1 MKLDKQ
7 DTPDRYSCSSCVQL
21 VFTVLCSIQRFSSSN
36 GVLLRRHEN
45 NIGPEEQDL
54 SENENNIE
62 ADDEDGT
69 LVRGSRPI
77 GSNGSGKFRSKSR
90 VNGTSENKEDTIG
103 GVSKILEK
111 GKASLSRS
119 KSELGEQHKKMIS
132 HWKFSKNEITEQNRK
147 LLANLG
153 SVSIEKTSMV
163 KKLLPGSFKKPKET
177 TTSSQLVQ
185 DHEHLERSTEVP
197 NNNLETQGD
206 LPAHQ
211 DSLDGLMK
219 NLGLH
224 KRGGYDHRESKINDM
239 SKSLY
244 VTENNYDDLEKHL
257 ENDYGEF
264 EFIDEGGTLTRS
276 LKTNGE
282 AVNTEEHR
290 KSMFSFSEEVFDELE
305 KAGTLQRQASSSQ
318 KDCAN
323 NSSSVT
329 SNVEG
334 APETYETYGA
344 WRQKRNQQQHQSS
357 YVSQYYHHQQQQQQ
371 NNNNSVTN
379 NTSAKLSALIADQ
392 TLLLRHHKR
401 RKKLVE
407 KNHIS
412 QQQQEQY
419 KKSSYQELQDSLES
433 DHMQQSLLALQQQ
446 LENATKQLEGSS
458 YNSSTTHISV
468 APLRRCSSLSQTYN
482 EDFDFDLQGSHAP
495 PAKVNGT
502 SPLSSSPWL
511 STNSS
516 SSTSSTN
523 NCRYLYR
530 GKFQPTTPTSTSG
543 HSNSMNNNSN
553 HHNSSSSKK
562 NNGAAVDR
570 SSKAD
575 RKGGP
580 WQLRSNLS
588 SFARRR
594 RGSSTSL
601 HTFSDNEDDSIV
613 SASDYIT
620 TSSNSGSQNGYKK
633 RQKPDADS
641 VSLTGGT
648 ESSHR

>member
-1 MKLDKQ
+1 MFEK
-7 DTPDRYSCSSCVQL
+7 
-21 VFTVLCSIQRFSSSN
+21 RFSSSN

-45 NIGPEEQDL
+45 NIGPEELESD
-54 SENENNIE
+54 NEVE

-69 LVRGSRPI
+69 LVRGSRPMN
-77 GSNGSGKFRSKSR
+77 NGSGKFRSKSR
-90 VNGTSENKEDTIG
+90 VNGVTSENKEDIT
-103 GVSKILEK
+103 GVHKILEK

-132 HWKFSKNEITEQNRK
+132 HWKFGKNEITEQNRK

-153 SVSIEKTSMV
+153 SQTTMV
-163 KKLLPGSFKKPKET
+163 KKLLPGSFKKSQKEPT
-177 TTSSQLVQ
+177 TLVQ
-185 DHEHLERSTEVP
+185 DHEHLERIEKP
-197 NNNLETQGD
+197 NNNLETQEQ
-206 LPAHQ
+206 PINQ

-224 KRGGYDHRESKINDM
+224 KREYQGSKDM

-244 VTENNYDDLEKHL
+244 VQENSYDDLEKHL

-305 KAGTLQRQASSSQ
+305 KAGTLQRQSQ
-318 KDCAN
+318 PPQK
-323 NSSSVT
+323 
-329 SNVEG
+329 VEPE

-344 WRQKRNQQQHQSS
+344 WRQKRNQQHQSS
-357 YVSQYYHHQQQQQQ
+357 YVSQYYQNYQQQ

-401 RKKLVE
+401 RKHE
-407 KNHIS
+407 K
-412 QQQQEQY
+412 QQHEQY
-419 KKSSYQELQDSLES
+419 KKSSYELQEIES

-458 YNSSTTHISV
+458 LNQTQENISV

-482 EDFDFDLQGSHAP
+482 EDFSDFDGLHNA

-511 STNSS
+511 ST
-516 SSTSSTN
+516 SSTST

-530 GKFQPTTPTSTSG
+530 GKFTPTPTTSNSSTTG

-553 HHNSSSSKK
+553 HHKKNSSK
-562 NNGAAVDR
+562 VEP
-570 SSKAD
+570 

-620 TSSNSGSQNGYKK
+620 TSNSGSQNGYKK

>member
-1 MKLDKQ
+1 M
-7 DTPDRYSCSSCVQL
+7 
-21 VFTVLCSIQRFSSSN
+21 
-36 GVLLRRHEN
+36 LLRRHEN
-45 NIGPEEQDL
+45 NIGPEELDL
-54 SENENNIE
+54 SDDNIE

-69 LVRGSRPI
+69 LVRGVKNSTT
-77 GSNGSGKFRSKSR
+77 NGSGKFRSKSR
-90 VNGTSENKEDTIG
+90 VNGTSENKGDEKVDF
-103 GVSKILEK
+103 GVHKILEK

-153 SVSIEKTSMV
+153 SGIEKTSMV
-163 KKLLPGSFKKPKET
+163 KKLLPGSFKKPSAKET
-177 TTSSQLVQ
+177 TTSGSVPDHEGVQ
-185 DHEHLERSTEVP
+185 DLPLQSSRTTEVLQP
-197 NNNLETQGD
+197 NNNLETKED
-206 LPAHQ
+206 LPQ
-211 DSLDGLMK
+211 DLDGLMK

-224 KRGGYDHRESKINDM
+224 SSTTKRYDQPHRVVHQSEM

-244 VTENNYDDLEKHL
+244 VQAGTSESYDLALEKHL

-305 KAGTLQRQASSSQ
+305 KAGTLQRPSSQ
-318 KDCAN
+318 KDCVN
-323 NSSSVT
+323 NSSST
-329 SNVEG
+329 TKEP
-334 APETYETYGA
+334 PETYETYGA

-357 YVSQYYHHQQQQQQ
+357 YVSQYYHHHHHQQQQQ

-401 RKKLVE
+401 RKKLE
-407 KNHIS
+407 E
-412 QQQQEQY
+412 QQQQQQHQQ
-419 KKSSYQELQDSLES
+419 KSYAIQDFEES

-446 LENATKQLEGSS
+446 LENATKKLEGSS
-458 YNSSTTHISV
+458 SSHGDTSV
-468 APLRRCSSLSQTYN
+468 APLRRCSSLSQTYQ
-482 EDFDFDLQGSHAP
+482 EDQDFDLQA

-511 STNSS
+511 SSNS
-516 SSTSSTN
+516 T

-530 GKFQPTTPTSTSG
+530 GKFQPTTPS

-553 HHNSSSSKK
+553 HVKK
-562 NNGAAVDR
+562 NGSNESRAA
-570 SSKAD
+570 A
-575 RKGGP
+575 GP

-601 HTFSDNEDDSIV
+601 HTFSDNEDDSIT
-613 SASDYIT
+613 SMDYHQT
-620 TSSNSGSQNGYKK
+620 NGYHSHKK
-633 RQKPDADS
+633 RNSKPDADS

-648 ESSHR
+648 EPSHR